1 MPWFIYSGF
10 DSKGHAVSGEEFGDN
25 QAEVMSRLMT
35 GGVSVLEIRTK
46 KGEGIFDAIGK
57 RFQWVSTHELKFLY
71 VNLATL
77 IEAGCTLRASLASL
91 GDQSENPMLKK
102 ALTDINAAIA
112 SGKSFSE
119 SLQAHPS
126 IFSPLFVSLVK
137 AGEEGGMLD
146 KILLRYAVFTENQEA
161 IKGRIRGA
169 LVLPAIMILVAVG
182 VVVGLLT
189 YVFPTFMELFK
200 GRESML
206 PTPTKI
212 VMAVSDFLRYQYLT
226 LIGLGIL
233 GVVGLWLFLKWEK
246 GWRAFSW
253 FQLRVP
259 LFGTLFRKA
268 YVARFAHTLG
278 SLVKGGVPALRALRI
293 TSETIPN
300 TEVKDIIASIQESV
314 ERGGTFSAP
323 MQKHKHLFPAMVTLM
338 ISVGESTGKIDHML
352 DKVGEYYDQEVSE
365 AISTILTAI
374 EPLLTVVMGTVVLT
388 IAASMFLPLFNI
400 SKVLR

>member
-1 MPWFIYSGF
+1 MPWFIYSGINT
-10 DSKGHAVSGEEFGDN
+10 KGKNITGEEFGES
-25 QAEVMSRLMT
+25 QSEVMARIMA
-35 GGVSVLEIRTK
+35 GGISILDIQVK
-46 KGEGIFDAIGK
+46 KDQGIFGSIAK
-57 RFQWVSTHELKFLY
+57 RLNWVSASELKFLY

-91 GDQSENPMLKK
+91 GDQSENPLLKK

-119 SLQAHPS
+119 ALRAHPN
-126 IFSPLFVSLVK
+126 IFAPLFVSLVK

-146 KILLRYAVFTENQEA
+146 QILLRYATFTESQEA
-161 IKGRIRGA
+161 IKSRIRGA
-169 LVLPAIMILVAVG
+169 LILPAIMILVAVG

-189 YVFPTFMELFK
+189 YVFPTFMQLFK
-200 GRESML
+200 GRENLLPL
-206 PTPTKI
+206 PTQI
-212 VMAVSDFLRYQYLT
+212 VMAISDFLRYQYLT
-226 LIGLGIL
+226 LLLIGIGTIIGMWFYLR
-233 GVVGLWLFLKWEK
+233 WEK
-246 GWRAFSW
+246 GWRTFSW

-268 YVARFAHTLG
+268 YVARFAHTLA
-278 SLVKGGVPALRALRI
+278 SLVKGGVPALRALKI

-300 TEVKDIIASIQESV
+300 SEVCDVIGSIQESV

-323 MQKHKHLFPAMVTLM
+323 MQQHKHLFPAMVTLM
-338 ISVGESTGKIDHML
+338 ISVGETTGKIDFML

-365 AISTILTAI
+365 AISAILTAI
-374 EPLLTVVMGTVVLT
+374 EPLLTVVMGTIVLT

>member
-1 MPWFIYSGF
+1 MPWFVYSGI
-10 DSKGHAVSGEEFGDN
+10 DAKGRNVSGEEFGDN
-25 QAEVMSRLMT
+25 QTEVLARVMA
-35 GGVSVLEIRTK
+35 GGVSVLDIRVK
-46 KGEGIFDAIGK
+46 KGTGIFEAIGNK
-57 RFQWVSTHELKFLY
+57 FQWVSTHELKFLY

-77 IEAGCTLRASLASL
+77 IEAGCTLRASIASL
-91 GDQSENPMLKK
+91 GEQSENPLLKK
-102 ALTDINAAIA
+102 ALLDINSAIA

-119 SLQAHPS
+119 SLQAHPN
-126 IFSPLFVSLVK
+126 IFSPLFISLVK

-146 KILLRYAVFTENQEA
+146 QILLRYAAFTENQEA
-161 IKGRIRGA
+161 IKSRIRGA
-169 LVLPAIMILVAVG
+169 LVLPAIMVLVAVG
-182 VVVGLLT
+182 VVIGLLT

-206 PTPTKI
+206 PMPTRV
-212 VMAVSDFLRYQYLT
+212 VMSISDFLRYQYLN
-226 LIGLGIL
+226 LIGLVIC
-233 GVVGLWLFLKWEK
+233 VIVGLWLFLKWEK

-259 LFGTLFRKA
+259 LFGTLFRKT

-300 TEVKDIIASIQESV
+300 TEVKDVIANIQESV
-314 ERGGTFSAP
+314 ERGGTFSIP
-323 MQKHKHLFPAMVTLM
+323 MQKHKHLFPSMVTLM
-338 ISVGESTGKIDHML
+338 INVGESTGKIDHML

-365 AISTILTAI
+365 TISAILTAI
-374 EPLLTVVMGTVVLT
+374 EPLLTVVMGTIVLT